1 MNWKISLLL
10 ILIGFKGFA
19 QELPTNPETGLVFIK
34 DSIEIKNKSIQEV
47 KDMMSKWAYT
57 LIDDGNLN
65 KVYKLDNSK
74 QTEKISINLP
84 LWSVLTQDKGGN
96 KFLTNGTLTYSKTKT
111 KGLVPTA
118 TFGAVKFDFS
128 YTITSKKLIYVFT
141 NLEYSHDMIHY
152 GKYENEKPPS
162 DSYNKSLL
170 FKTSKREW
178 NTTKGEYYDNLKIL
192 SGNLKEFAANLLQVN
207 SITAN
212 ESPVNYESYKKI
224 ATGMSYDDVVKL
236 LADDG
241 KELSNSSTQVNGKT
255 ITQRIIIWNDFDKTK
270 SITVT
275 FAEGKV
281 VSKSQTN
288 L

>member
-47 KDMMSKWAYT
+47 RDMMSKWAYT

-84 LWSVLTQDKGGN
+84 LWSVLTQDRGGN
-96 KFLTNGTLTYSKTKT
+96 KFTTNGTLTYSKTKT
-111 KGLVPTA
+111 KGLVPTV

-128 YTITSKKLIYVFT
+128 YTITSQKLTYEFT
-141 NLEYSHDMIHY
+141 NLEYAHDMIHY

-162 DSYNKSLL
+162 DNYNKSLL
-170 FKTSKREW
+170 FKTSKKEW
-178 NTTKGEYYDNLKIL
+178 NTIKGEYYDNLKIL
-192 SGNLKEFAANLLQVN
+192 SGNLKEFATNLLQG
-207 SITAN
+207 SQGSAN
-212 ESPVNYESYKKI
+212 LSLINYESYKKVT
-224 ATGMSYDDVVKL
+224 TGMAYNDVVKL
-236 LADDG
+236 LGSEG
-241 KELSNSSTQVNGKT
+241 KEINNSSSQINGKT
-255 ITQRIIIWNDFDKTK
+255 VTQQTVIWNDLDKTK
-270 SITVT
+270 NITVT
-275 FAEGKV
+275 FVDGKV
-281 VSKSQTN
+281 LSKSQAN